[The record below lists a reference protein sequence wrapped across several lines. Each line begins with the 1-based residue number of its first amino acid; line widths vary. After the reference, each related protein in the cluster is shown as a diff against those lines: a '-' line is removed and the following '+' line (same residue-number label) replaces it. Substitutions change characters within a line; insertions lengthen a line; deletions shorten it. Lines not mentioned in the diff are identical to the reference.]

1 MKFSDLLMPSP
12 KYATH
17 NLSTVK
23 RFSAS
28 PGLLYP
34 IYNRIMLPGDKFHI
48 DMRHLIRT
56 NPTFAPLMGSFKVRV
71 VTVVSNLKN
80 YAIALEG
87 YRRNFDWRS
96 VYLPNWACSLNVNDE
111 QFSEAYPYGSQLLM
125 ATRET
130 SLWDYL
136 GYERGWMPY
145 KDAYNNDDVSISLG
159 GSLRAVQ
166 KSLLPFLVYYD
177 FYRNYLVNP
186 QYEYFPIIRGAANPS
201 TFGVGGSRAVYFNN
215 EDSIPKSVVDYYSIA
230 DLDEWFEMIHKHYD
244 VDNTTPV
251 NFGPNE
257 ELTSRSRDFM
267 HWVTNFQ
274 DLIDGNNGYK
284 ISDCAVIHGGLVSTL
299 YDPDINNNWMSI
311 ANYNRLNEVKVNTQ
325 TENGASYTSYQD
337 IVKASSLWQFM
348 VGEVYN
354 SGTYADHIYSQYG
367 VSVKDDMNIPQVV
380 HVYDSMIR
388 FEDITSQTDNV
399 QSDGAGGY
407 TGAALGQQGGVGRGF
422 GQSNRF
428 TVRNLDNNICIL
440 QSFMWI
446 TPQVDYATGLPE
458 ESNILQLADIYLPA
472 FDNYS
477 LQPRFQEQL
486 NALPPYYASSIVAE
500 DSDVLV
506 LDDPFALQVTDNGAY
521 LNTVGVSNVS
531 NQSPANAVLGYQPAF
546 AEYKTDVNRV
556 YGLFKSSLSYWAI
569 VRKMPKVGTSANAT
583 LASAGYVYA
592 FSPGF
597 QLPEKDALTYE
608 VPFAVENEDN
618 FFCQFRFDI
627 TAVRPLSK
635 SALPNAK

>member
-96 VYLPNWACSLNVNDE
+96 VYLPNWACTFNVE
-111 QFSEAYPYGSQLLM
+111 QSQFYEAYPVGVQRLQSV
-125 ATRET
+125 RET

-145 KDAYNNDDVSISLG
+145 KDAYENDDVSISLG
-159 GSLRAVQ
+159 GALRAVQ
-166 KSLLPFLVYYD
+166 KSMLPFLVYYD

-186 QYEYFPIIRGAANPS
+186 QYEYFPILRGAAKYNAYAPGDDEIIFDGDGSPS
-201 TFGVGGSRAVYFNN
+201 T
-215 EDSIPKSVVDYYSIA
+215 VVDYYSIS

-244 VDNTTPV
+244 IDNNTPV
-251 NFGPNE
+251 NFGSNE
-257 ELTSRSRDFM
+257 ELVIRSRDFM
-267 HWVTNFQ
+267 HWTTNFP
-274 DLIDGNNGYK
+274 DLYDNSNGYN
-284 ISDCAVIHGGLVSTL
+284 ISDCSVIHGGLVSTL

-354 SGTYADHIYSQYG
+354 SGTYADHVYSQYG
-367 VSVKDDMNIPQVV
+367 VSVKDDMNIPQIV

-428 TVRNLDNNICIL
+428 TVRNLDNNICLL
-440 QSFMWI
+440 QTFMWI

-458 ESNILQLADIYLPA
+458 ESNIIQLADIYLPA

-486 NALPPYYASSIVAE
+486 NALPPYYTDS
-500 DSDVLV
+500 DRNLSDVL
-506 LDDPFALQVTDNGAY
+506 FADAEF
-521 LNTVGVSNVS
+521 VGLSNVS
-531 NQSPANAVLGYQPAF
+531 NQSPANAVVGYQPAF

-556 YGLFKSSLSYWAI
+556 HGLFKSSLSYWAI
-569 VRKMPKVGTSANAT
+569 IRKMPKISNAGVNST

-592 FSPGF
+592 FSPGY

-635 SALPNAK
+635 SALPNVK